1 MPCRAT
7 SWFLGGSSSRPPN
20 PPAMDR
26 INKVA
31 GTITCSRCGRTV
43 RLLPEH
49 DKHELAWLKKL
60 HKRVCRPGRTTPE
73 ETQPEIPPAEVP
85 LPQQVSASARC
96 EICGRTDGKTK
107 GTRLVR

>member
-49 DKHELAWLKKL
+49 DRHELAWLKKV
-60 HKRVCRPGRTTPE
+60 HARCCPGRGKRKPYPTAPGVFEVKIHAPVDLNPGKRTRDRITT
-73 ETQPEIPPAEVP
+73 
-85 LPQQVSASARC
+85 
-96 EICGRTDGKTK
+96 
-107 GTRLVR
+107 